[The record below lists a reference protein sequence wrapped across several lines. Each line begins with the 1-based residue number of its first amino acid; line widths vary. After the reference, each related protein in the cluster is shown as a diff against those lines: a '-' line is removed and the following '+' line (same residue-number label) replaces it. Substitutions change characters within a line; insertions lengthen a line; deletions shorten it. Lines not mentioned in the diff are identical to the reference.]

1 MLRLTGESLRGIT
14 GYPLTTRTA
23 SWETNGDQDA
33 LRENG
38 HDVEALVREVLDLLD
53 DLDKAWVVI
62 LRGQTW
68 DSNTGKAVETLTES
82 NSGNLS
88 QTERIRLRSLL
99 VGGTSGLE
107 EWLQTGGALESLDE
121 ETQGEFDDIFQ
132 GTLVELVGL
141 SGAV

>member
-14 GYPLTTRTA
+14 GYPLTTGTA
-23 SWETNGDQDA
+23 SWETNGNRDA
-33 LRENG
+33 LREDG
-38 HDVEALVREVLDLLD
+38 PDVKAVVREVLDLLD